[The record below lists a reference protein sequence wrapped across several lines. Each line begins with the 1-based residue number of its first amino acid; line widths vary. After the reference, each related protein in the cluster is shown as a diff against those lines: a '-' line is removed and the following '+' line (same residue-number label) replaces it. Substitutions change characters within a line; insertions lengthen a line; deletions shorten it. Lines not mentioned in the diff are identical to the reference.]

1 LKELTL
7 TISFLK
13 SKDLKNPIKSFLL
26 EGISILGTLDHKLE
40 PTMME
45 EDSSL
50 YSKLSD
56 FFSKMDSDQKEHSD
70 SLLGAGKNGEEI
82 KQELFNILE
91 SILTKLITILLLLKV
106 IWEAPNFLVSVIQEL
121 EKTL

>member
-1 LKELTL
+1 MKELIL

-40 PTMME
+40 PTMTE

-70 SLLGAGKNGEEI
+70 SLLGAGKNGEET
-82 KQELFNILE
+82 KQEPFNILE
-91 SILTKLITILLLLKV
+91 SISIKLTTILLLLKV
-106 IWEAPNFLVSVIQEL
+106 IWEAPNFMDSVIQGL